1 MNPRHLAAGLVLS
14 AALTTAPA
22 SFAQGSAADQARNLA
37 ATCAN
42 CHGTNGRSAA
52 AVPTIAGQT
61 KADLLLK
68 MNEYK
73 DGKRPGTIM
82 PQLAKGYTGAQID
95 AMAEW
100 FAAQKAN

>member
-1 MNPRHLAAGLVLS
+1 MNKTYLAAGVLLVV
-14 AALTTAPA
+14 ALIQAPEPL
-22 SFAQGSAADQARNLA
+22 AQGSAADQARNLA

-42 CHGTNGRSAA
+42 CHGTNGRSQA
-52 AVPTIAGQT
+52 AVPSIAGQS

-82 PQLAKGYTGAQID
+82 PQLAKGYSGAQIE

-100 FAAQKAN
+100 FAAQKAQ

>member
-1 MNPRHLAAGLVLS
+1 MKPRHLAGSVLCW
-14 AALTTAPA
+14 AALAFAPA
-22 SFAQGSAADQARNLA
+22 ALAQGGATEQARNLA
-37 ATCAN
+37 ASCAN

-52 AVPTIAGQT
+52 AVPSLAGQS

-73 DGKRPGTIM
+73 DGKRAGTIM
-82 PQLAKGYTGAQID
+82 PQLAKGYSAAQID